1 MGSRIADFMVHL
13 DPTLPPEEQCKL
25 EDYVRDQAC
34 VVGVG
39 IAADNPHLMV
49 VAYDADCSRA
59 SDILHKIRD
68 KGISAEIVGM

>member
-1 MGSRIADFMVHL
+1 MGSQIADFMVHL

-25 EDYVRDQAC
+25 EDYVREQAC

-39 IAADNPHLMV
+39 ISSADPHLMM

-59 SDILHKIRD
+59 SDILHKIQD
-68 KGISAEIVGM
+68 HGISAEIVGM

>member
-1 MGSRIADFMVHL
+1 MGSCIADFLVHL

-34 VVGVG
+34 VAGVG
-39 IAADNPHLMV
+39 ISSDNPHLMV

-59 SDILHKIRD
+59 SDILHKIQD
-68 KGISAEIVGM
+68 KGITAEIVGI